1 MIDKKLCVMLYE
13 NGHGFTEIATTLHVS
28 KQRIHQ
34 IIKNYKNYGW
44 KRFNKKEKKLL
55 KAKMK
60 CAICRQ
66 PTQIFHHIDRN
77 NANESIE
84 NLMPLC
90 KKCHKEIHRGEK
102 HISKVIRKVYQKKRK
117 YTWSIRY
124 KECILCLST
133 DHPHKAKGMCSKC
146 YNKKS
151 WENYKSIRS

>member
-34 IIKNYKNYGW
+34 IVKNYKNYGW

-55 KAKMK
+55 KEKIK
-60 CAICRQ
+60 CSICRQ
-66 PTQIFHHIDRN
+66 PTKIFHHIDRN
-77 NANESIE
+77 NSNDSID

-90 KKCHKEIHRGEK
+90 KKCHEEIHGGEK
-102 HISKVIRKVYQKKRK
+102 RIFKKK
-117 YTWSIRY
+117 YTWSKKY

-133 DHPHKAKGMCSKC
+133 KHKHSGKGLCSKC
-146 YNKKS
+146 YYIKLKE
-151 WENYKSIRS
+151 ENR